1 MLRLFTLLAIT
12 SVTFAGP
19 PAILTR
25 YQAERTPGDGRF
37 LTQFKPLEWDGAKT
51 AVILCDLW
59 DKHGC
64 ASAQARVA
72 ELAPR
77 VNEFII
83 AARKRGAFIIHCPS
97 DCMAFYRDTPQR
109 KLAKGA
115 PKVVPA
121 VPLERWCKLDAAKEG
136 KLPIDDSDSGCEEEP
151 TSKNP
156 WTRQHPAIEIA
167 DGDAI
172 TDNEEAY
179 YLLRQRGIDT
189 VLIAGVHTNRCVL
202 GRPFGIR
209 QLVKQGFKV
218 CLVRDLTDSLY
229 NPKAAPFVSHF
240 TGSDL
245 VVDHV
250 EKHWCPTMTSGDL
263 LDNKEFRFKD
273 DKRPTIVMLIG
284 EDEYKTEKSL
294 PEFALKHLGLDFR
307 VRYALIESH
316 RMVGIEQLNN
326 ADLLLLSMRRQAL
339 EKEHLDL
346 VKSHISSGRPMVA
359 IRTSSHA
366 FVRNKGPRLPRSVLE
381 WPEFGKEVI
390 GCNYTGHDRNLS
402 TQVNAAK
409 PGHPILKD
417 FPAEGYVSKTTLYTS
432 NPLAEDCTV
441 LLSGKGRFGS
451 AEQPV
456 AWLREK
462 AAGRGRIFYVA
473 LGGVDDFAEEAFVK
487 MLANACRWAVSK

>member
-37 LTQFKPLEWDGAKT
+37 LTQFK
-51 AVILCDLW
+51 
-59 DKHGC
+59 
-64 ASAQARVA
+64 
-72 ELAPR
+72 
-77 VNEFII
+77 
-83 AARKRGAFIIHCPS
+83 
-97 DCMAFYRDTPQR
+97 
-109 KLAKGA
+109 
-115 PKVVPA
+115 
-121 VPLERWCKLDAAKEG
+121 PLERWCKLDAAKEG

-209 QLVKQGFKV
+209 QLVKQSFKV

-294 PEFALKHLGLDFR
+294 PEFALKP
-307 VRYALIESH
+307 
-316 RMVGIEQLNN
+316 
-326 ADLLLLSMRRQAL
+326 LL
-339 EKEHLDL
+339 
-346 VKSHISSGRPMVA
+346 V
-359 IRTSSHA
+359 T
-366 FVRNKGPRLPRSVLE
+366 
-381 WPEFGKEVI
+381 
-390 GCNYTGHDRNLS
+390 HDC
-402 TQVNAAK
+402 QIA
-409 PGHPILKD
+409 
-417 FPAEGYVSKTTLYTS
+417 
-432 NPLAEDCTV
+432 
-441 LLSGKGRFGS
+441 
-451 AEQPV
+451 
-456 AWLREK
+456 
-462 AAGRGRIFYVA
+462 
-473 LGGVDDFAEEAFVK
+473 
-487 MLANACRWAVSK
+487 